1 MTLNIKKHWK
11 IIFVFQAVHI
21 YLIYSKHWVCIIL
34 NSLFSIYVLYIKII
48 VRQHLTLV
56 NKVVTQTTT
65 IFTFAWETSF
75 LSFLLIRL
83 TLFCS
88 KYWQEMCFTA
98 KHFFSLFF
106 NIFSYYIPALSF
118 THKRLGGFFFIYFFW
133 SGESFF
139 PWVANI
145 QDHLL
150 DDMTSFHT
158 GGPWVEESE
167 KRKQDLGGN
176 TIPVGINWKHRP
188 PAVCGIHTC
197 KHNSEI
203 LDF

>member
-11 IIFVFQAVHI
+11 ILFIFQAVHI

-88 KYWQEMCFTA
+88 KYWQEMCFTV
-98 KHFFSLFF
+98 KHFFLYFF
-106 NIFSYYIPALSF
+106 NIFSYYMPALSF
-118 THKRLGGFFFIYFFW
+118 TQKRLGGFFLFIFSEVVKACFPEW
-133 SGESFF
+133 QISRTISWMTWQAFTQVDPGWRNLRRESKILGE
-139 PWVANI
+139 
-145 QDHLL
+145 
-150 DDMTSFHT
+150 
-158 GGPWVEESE
+158 
-167 KRKQDLGGN
+167 
-176 TIPVGINWKHRP
+176 IPF
-188 PAVCGIHTC
+188 
-197 KHNSEI
+197 
-203 LDF
+203 L